1 MTPAL
6 QLTVAIAAAFAVT
19 SLLIALSA
27 GPARRLGLIDRPDS
41 RKRHAHPTPL
51 TGGVC
56 ILAGFLVGVALIDPG
71 AEPFWTLPLGMVLLG
86 AVGMIDD
93 VLEVSASARLLAQIA
108 AAALMV
114 FAGGLEI
121 RTLGFLLGSDFGP
134 VLLGPLSAVFTI
146 ACVVF
151 VINALN
157 MMDGLDGLAGGVA
170 AIIFSML
177 AVVAWLDGAPPILG
191 VTAMLLAAAC
201 AGFLLFNVRLPGR
214 SHARVFLGDSG
225 SMLVG
230 YAIAWLAVALGTRSD
245 GVVYPI
251 TIAWLLIVPGMD
263 TLALFFRRIRLRRS
277 PFSADRNHLHHIIL
291 RSGVSHGGT
300 VSIIHALV
308 AVTGAIGIVGWLL
321 ERSQA
326 LLFVTAALLMAGYQ
340 VFLANAHRILR
351 WHFRRRRRLA
361 GGRRD

>member
-1 MTPAL
+1 MGPAL
-6 QLTVAIAAAFAVT
+6 QLGLAIAAAFAVT
-19 SLLIALSA
+19 SLLIALSPA
-27 GPARRLGLIDRPDS
+27 AARRVGLIDRPDY
-41 RKRHAHPTPL
+41 RKRHTRPTPL
-51 TGGVC
+51 TGGIA
-56 ILAGFLVGVALIDPG
+56 ILAGFLVGLALIDHPF
-71 AEPFWTLPLGMVLLG
+71 ESFWTLILGMMLL
-86 AVGMIDD
+86 ASVGMIDD
-93 VLEVSASARLLAQIA
+93 ILEVSAVARLFAQIA
-108 AAALMV
+108 AAAMMV

-121 RTLGFLLGSDFGP
+121 QTLGFLLGTDFGP
-134 VLLGPLSAVFTI
+134 VHLGPLSAVFTI

-170 AIIFSML
+170 AIVFSML
-177 AVVAWLDGAPPILG
+177 AAVAWLDGAPPILS
-191 VTAMLLAAAC
+191 AIAALLAATCVA
-201 AGFLLFNVRLPGR
+201 FLLFNMRHPGR
-214 SHARVFLGDSG
+214 SHASVFLGDSG
-225 SMLVG
+225 SMLLG
-230 YAIAWLAVALGTRSD
+230 YATAWLAVALGTRSD

-251 TIAWLLIVPGMD
+251 TIAWLLIIPGMD
-263 TLALFFRRIRLRRS
+263 TLALFFRRIRLKRS

-291 RSGVSHGGT
+291 RSGVSYADT